1 MAHNSRSAKLAF
13 VLLVAALSTFAQNW
27 RPLGPAVMG
36 GRIADIDAIPGDPAT
51 VFAAAGS
58 GGLFVTHDGAVTW
71 QALFDHQSTISIG
84 AIAVQPGNP
93 NVIWVGTGESNVRN
107 SVSFGDGVYKS
118 EDAGRTWRNVGLK
131 QTQTISRIIISPR
144 NPNIVYVAA
153 VGHPFGPN
161 PERGVFMTE
170 DGGRTWS
177 KALFLDDEH
186 GAADLEIDPV
196 NPDIVYAAMWRFDR
210 KPWSYTSGDDRGGI
224 FQSTDAGRTWRKLS
238 NGLPALMGRI
248 GIKVAPSHPEIV
260 YAVTES
266 RDGTLFRST
275 DRGATWNQISN
286 ERELVGRGYYFSDLR
301 VAPDDSN
308 KIYILADA
316 LLRSTDGGK
325 TFRRASSSVHGD
337 VHALWIDPKDPRRIW
352 QGHDGGLAVSYDGG
366 NHWEQINNIALGQ
379 FYRVSA
385 DHRKPFYNVIGG
397 TQDNGSWMGPS
408 RTREP
413 AGIFNDD
420 WRQINGI
427 VGFGSLA
434 DEDDP
439 NIVLT
444 ETPAGGLLLTN
455 LITREQ
461 QNVSPQP
468 RGANGRPASE
478 WKYRFG
484 WDAPLVRSPFGKKTI
499 YFASNVI
506 FQSSDYGRTWE
517 SISSDLTTDDK
528 SKQGPSGGP
537 IFTDNSSSE
546 IYSTISALAESPA
559 KRGVLW
565 AGTDDGNVQVSQN
578 GGGAW
583 VKVKNFDGRITHI
596 EPSRVSAQTAYIT
609 VERHMFDDFRP
620 MVFRL
625 TDLAVTDISAGLP
638 ENAFAWTI
646 HEDLRNPNILY
657 LGTELG
663 IYISKDTGRT
673 WAPFHTSTL
682 PWAIA
687 VRDIIEQPET
697 HDLIIATHGRS
708 IWILDNPDQPALRF
722 SMRPTRSFF
731 GDQTYTAPNPP
742 YGAVTGPGLVVDSG
756 GAPVRDVKSDVWDLR
771 NNEGVQVLPG
781 TYMLGNRKIEV
792 QLDSTLN
799 VSIEDLKLK
808 YETEM
813 KLKKLKNEAL
823 FRLVDSANAAPTAAI
838 LRLVEQ
844 GAQAVPPV
852 Q

>member
-1 MAHNSRSAKLAF
+1 MRSTPAKIPF
-13 VLLVAALSTFAQNW
+13 VFFLAALSTFAQNW

-58 GGLFVTHDGAVTW
+58 GGLFVTHDGAMTW
-71 QALFDHQSTISIG
+71 QPLFDHQSTLSIG
-84 AIAVQPGNP
+84 AIAVQSGDPK
-93 NVIWVGTGESNVRN
+93 VIWVGTGESNVRN

-118 EDAGRTWRNVGLK
+118 EDGGRTWRNTGLK
-131 QTQTISRIIISPR
+131 DTQTISRIVISPR
-144 NPNIVYVAA
+144 NPNIVYIAA

-170 DGGRTWS
+170 DGGHTWT
-177 KALFLDDEH
+177 KTLFLDNEH
-186 GAADLEIDPV
+186 GSADLEIDPSNSDV
-196 NPDIVYAAMWRFDR
+196 LYAAMWRFDR
-210 KPWSYTSGDDRGGI
+210 KPWTYTSGDDKGGI
-224 FQSTDAGRTWRKLS
+224 FQSTDGGHTWRKLTR
-238 NGLPALMGRI
+238 GLPALMGRI
-248 GIKVAPSHPEIV
+248 GVKVAPSNPAIV

-266 RDGTLFRST
+266 RDGTLFRSA
-275 DRGATWNQISN
+275 DRGATWTEINS

-301 VAPDDSN
+301 VAPDDPN
-308 KIYILADA
+308 RIYVLADA
-316 LLRSTDGGK
+316 LLRSSDGGK
-325 TFRRASSSVHGD
+325 TFRRASPSVHGD
-337 VHALWIDPKDPRRIW
+337 VHALWIDPKNPRRIW

-366 NHWEQINNIALGQ
+366 DHWEQINNIALGQ

-385 DHRKPFYNVIGG
+385 DNRKPFYNVIGG
-397 TQDNGSWMGPS
+397 TQDNGSWAGPS

-439 NIVLT
+439 NMVLT

-506 FQSSDYGRTWE
+506 FQSSDYGRSWE

-528 SKQGPSGGP
+528 SKQGASGGP
-537 IFTDNSSSE
+537 IFTDNSTSE
-546 IYSTISALAESPA
+546 IYSTISALAESPV

-565 AGTDDGNVQVSQN
+565 AGTDDGNVQLSQN
-578 GGGAW
+578 GGGSW
-583 VKVKNFDGRITHI
+583 IKVRNFEGRVTHI
-596 EPSRVSAQTAYIT
+596 EPSKLSERIAYIT

-620 MVFRL
+620 LVFKVA
-625 TDLAVTDISAGLP
+625 DLSVTEISAGLP
-638 ENAFAWTI
+638 RNAFAWTI
-646 HEDLRNPNILY
+646 HEDERNPKILY

-663 IYISKDTGRT
+663 IYISKDAALT
-673 WAPFHTSTL
+673 WAPFHLDTL
-682 PWAIA
+682 PWTIA
-687 VRDIIEQPET
+687 VRDIIEHPET

-708 IWILDNPDQPALRF
+708 IWILDNPEQPAIRF

-731 GDQTYTAPNPP
+731 GDQTFTAPNPP
-742 YGAVTGPGLVVDSG
+742 YGISVTEGQIKDASGAVI
-756 GAPVRDVKSDVWDLR
+756 RDVKAGVWDLR

-781 TYMLGNRKIEV
+781 TYTLGNRTIEIA
-792 QLDSTLN
+792 LDPTLN
-799 VSIEDLKLK
+799 VSREDLKLK

-823 FRLVDSANAAPTAAI
+823 FRLVDSTNAAPTPAI
-838 LRLVEQ
+838 LKAVEQ
-844 GAQAVPPV
+844 AVQGVPTAR
-852 Q
+852 